1 MSGFYQLLLLA
12 LLGSMVA
19 LIGGV
24 VFLFNKSL
32 SKTLAVNSVPFA
44 AGVLITVSVLG
55 LLPEALEMAGEKV
68 FLIVLSSF
76 FGAYFFEKIFFG
88 IHHHEDHQHG
98 KDYKSSVP
106 LVIFGD
112 TIHNLIDGVAIAA
125 SYLVSPG
132 LGLVTAISTLL
143 HEVPHEIGDFGI
155 LLKAGWRRRNIL
167 IVNALSAS
175 ATIVGASLVYFS
187 SFGDELVGSLLAL
200 SAGVFL
206 YLGASDFLPDVEYF
220 SKSKVRAVI
229 PLVIGV
235 IAMVFTLMAV
245 PHGHENE
252 EESSNI
258 FDSSQEK

>member
-1 MSGFYQLLLLA
+1 M
-12 LLGSMVA
+12 
-19 LIGGV
+19 
-24 VFLFNKSL
+24 
-32 SKTLAVNSVPFA
+32 
-44 AGVLITVSVLG
+44 
-55 LLPEALEMAGEKV
+55 
-68 FLIVLSSF
+68 
-76 FGAYFFEKIFFG
+76 
-88 IHHHEDHQHG
+88 
-98 KDYKSSVP
+98 
-106 LVIFGD
+106 
-112 TIHNLIDGVAIAA
+112 
-125 SYLVSPG
+125 
-132 LGLVTAISTLL
+132 VTAISTLL

-220 SKSKVRAVI
+220 SKNKVRAVI

-245 PHGHENE
+245 PHGH
-252 EESSNI
+252 
-258 FDSSQEK
+258 